1 MKMRATKGSAPVA
14 ARGVASADHD
24 GSAVGVHSSA
34 NGPSRARTIVAAVAP
49 SRMKITTAISLDYE
63 ELVDFFLNFPDANRG
78 KPVPRKMARRL
89 ASSYIKAAAVLNK
102 AAVGVVVRLA
112 IAAVDQHAD

>member
-1 MKMRATKGSAPVA
+1 MKMRATKGSATVVG
-14 ARGVASADHD
+14 RGVALADHD
-24 GSAVGVHSSA
+24 GSAVGAHSSA
-34 NGPSRARTIVAAVAP
+34 KPCRAQTIVAAVAP
-49 SRMKITTAISLDYE
+49 SRMKITTTISLDYE